1 MGSLVDFL
9 VLFRLTESY
18 WLLLHLFCSAT
29 FSISTSIHWHGL
41 DITCLFLG
49 RRHFLTGYKTGTVS
63 PHFTPE
69 ILLQRKQWM
78 NDNLLYVK
86 TCDFFVR
93 PMVVSIY
100 LTEMC
105 HCWRIYWH
113 TLIFISKMTFERF
126 DKLWDK
132 KKL

>member
-49 RRHFLTGYKTGTVS
+49 RRHFLTCYKTGTVS

-100 LTEMC
+100 LTKCIMAEENTDI
-105 HCWRIYWH
+105 HWFS
-113 TLIFISKMTFERF
+113 LAKMTFERF

-132 KKL
+132 KNL